1 MMKFHTIPLIRK
13 TLFIAMLITSGT
25 VFAGAVKGVA
35 PDFTLKSLD
44 GKNIKLSEHRG
55 SVVMVNFWA
64 SWCGPC
70 RQEMPILEQL
80 YKRYQDLGFVIL
92 GVNTDENPAN
102 SRILLKD
109 ISVTFPVL
117 FDSKNNI
124 VKKYDVQAMPTTYL
138 IDRNGNLRYV
148 HKGYKP
154 GYEVKYAQQIKA
166 LIRE

>member
-1 MMKFHTIPLIRK
+1 MKMNTFKQIKQGFFLAI
-13 TLFIAMLITSGT
+13 LLASNAA
-25 VFAGAVKGVA
+25 FAGAIKGAA
-35 PDFTLKSLD
+35 PDFTLKSLS
-44 GKNIKLSEHRG
+44 GKNIKLSEYRG
-55 SVVMVNFWA
+55 SVVMINFWA

-70 RQEMPILEQL
+70 RQEMPALEQL

-92 GVNTDENPAN
+92 GVNTDDDPSK

-109 ISVTFPVL
+109 IKVSFPIL
-117 FDSKNNI
+117 YDTSNTI
-124 VKKYDVQAMPTTYL
+124 VKTYDVQAMPTTYL
-138 IDRNGNLRYV
+138 VDRNGNLRYV